1 MAFIETHKK
10 YLTKAAIAW
19 AVCFVMLVLAYMAV
33 LRPQCINKKR
43 LDTVLSEKKE
53 SYEAAQAAAQETTKA
68 QLHEQI
74 RQLQERLRDFVIDFE
89 DSANLTFD
97 IGQIASEKKVGS
109 FSVKSKDK
117 RGGSTV
123 PVLESESIGENHL
136 DVSFIAGFQ
145 QFATFVNSLE
155 RHRPVLFVNGF
166 TVARSSKD
174 ASSYEVKLDV
184 AAFVKKQQETQT
196 ADKTPPPAS
205 SAKT

>member
-10 YLTKAAIAW
+10 YLTKAALGW
-19 AVCFVMLVLAYMAV
+19 AVCFVMFLLAYMVV

-43 LDTVLSEKKE
+43 LDRTLTEKKE
-53 SYEAAQAAAQETTKA
+53 SYEAAQTAAQESTKA

-89 DSANLTFD
+89 DSTNLTFD
-97 IGQIASEKKVGS
+97 IGQIASERKVGS

-117 RGGSTV
+117 RGGSPV
-123 PVLESESIGENHL
+123 PESGSIGENHL

-155 RHRPVLFVNGF
+155 RHRPVLFVNEF

-174 ASSYEVKLDV
+174 GSSYEVTLDV

>member
-10 YLTKAAIAW
+10 SLTKAAVAW
-19 AVCFVMLVLAYMAV
+19 AVCLVLFLLAYMVV
-33 LRPQCINKKR
+33 LRPQSINKKR
-43 LDTVLSEKKE
+43 LDATLTEQKE
-53 SYEAAQAAAQETTKA
+53 SYEAAQAAAQESTQT

-74 RQLQERLRDFVIDFE
+74 GQLQERLRDFVIDFE

-117 RGGSTV
+117 RASATT
-123 PVLESESIGENHL
+123 PESESIGENHI

-166 TVARSSKD
+166 TITRSNKD
-174 ASSYEVKLDV
+174 DSSYEVTLDV
-184 AAFVKKQQETQT
+184 AAFVKKPPETQT
-196 ADKTPPPAS
+196 ADKQSPPAS

>member
-10 YLTKAAIAW
+10 YLTKAAVGW
-19 AVCFVMLVLAYMAV
+19 AICLVMFLLAYMVV
-33 LRPQCINKKR
+33 LRPQSISKR
-43 LDTVLSEKKE
+43 RLSDTLAEKKDL
-53 SYEAAQAAAQETTKA
+53 YEAAQVAAQDSTKA

-74 RQLQERLRDFVIDFE
+74 RQLQERLHDFVIDFE
-89 DSANLTFD
+89 DSTNLTFD

-117 RGGSTV
+117 RGAAAL
-123 PVLESESIGENHL
+123 PESGSIGENHM
-136 DVSFIAGFQ
+136 DVTFIAGFQ

-155 RHRPVLFVNGF
+155 RHRPVLFVNEF
-166 TVARSSKD
+166 TITRSNKND
-174 ASSYEVKLDV
+174 SSYEVSLDV

-196 ADKTPPPAS
+196 AEKTPPPAS